1 MESAIQK
8 HGSEWPYFDLSH
20 SLNNTKISKKVFL
33 VDRFR
38 NDSALRAVKAAALLQ
53 RGCFGAGFSILDL
66 IHSIPQHIQTDTYYL
81 QDSRRQLQNFNK
93 VPAWRYAKPELG
105 AVFYQLA
112 MLQQAQLHDQQLTP
126 FSLNLTPEFT
136 NKAFKHDKGFI
147 DYTKRQLDKAFK
159 SELNRKL
166 QYWFVVEFE
175 PALGGYTR
183 GNQRPHLHGA
193 ILINESDRESVRKQK
208 APISAAF
215 HKAVGRCSP
224 DFSNRLLHL
233 GNHKAYAESIGLSE
247 LEAVINWPGY
257 CTKHNTMARLILNT
271 KLNLTADNV
280 TKSQAEALYGHL
292 NKKPTKPAIVDG
304 IDIAAILAQI

>member
-1 MESAIQK
+1 MESEAK
-8 HGSEWPYFDLSH
+8 THWAEWPYFDLSH
-20 SLNNTKISKKVFL
+20 SLKNTKISKKVFL

-38 NDSALRAVKAAALLQ
+38 NHATLEAVKAAALLQ

-66 IHSIPQHIQTDTYYL
+66 IHSIPSLIKVDDSYL
-81 QDSRRQLQNFNK
+81 EDSRRQLQHFNK
-93 VPAWRYAKPELG
+93 APAWRYAKPELE

-112 MLQQAQLHDQQLTP
+112 MLQQAQLHNQQLTP

-136 NKAFKHDKGFI
+136 YKAFRHDKGFI

-166 QYWFVVEFE
+166 QYWFAVEFV

-208 APISAAF
+208 VPISAAF
-215 HKAVGRCSP
+215 HKAVGKCSP
-224 DFSNRLLHL
+224 DCSNHL
-233 GNHKAYAESIGLSE
+233 FYFDSHEDFARERQISI
-247 LEAVINWPGY
+247 LEAAINWPGY
-257 CTKHNTMARLILNT
+257 CLKHHSFARRFLNT
-271 KLNLTADNV
+271 KSNLTADNA
-280 TKSQAEALYGHL
+280 TKNQAEGLYALL
-292 NKKPTKPAIVDG
+292 SPKPNKPTIVDG
-304 IDIAAILAQI
+304 IDIAAILERI